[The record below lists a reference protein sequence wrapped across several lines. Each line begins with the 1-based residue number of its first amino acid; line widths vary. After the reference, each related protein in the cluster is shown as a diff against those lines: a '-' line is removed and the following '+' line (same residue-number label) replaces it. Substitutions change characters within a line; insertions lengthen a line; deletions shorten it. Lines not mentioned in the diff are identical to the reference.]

1 MKALFLPCLALL
13 LAACGGGGGN
23 TPQPLVDHAVPG
35 RFVLRVQAA
44 GTGYVAL
51 EEAPAPY
58 RDGLPSAPID
68 RRIRISQGGGAQDAD
83 ALYAPPE
90 GWSLIDMARHPS
102 GELSAVLATHRELR
116 LVRLS
121 AQGRPLTS
129 TPLADPEA
137 PRDTYYDFGGIKDDT
152 AMLPL
157 FTRDAV
163 RLAALGEDLA
173 VALRTGRHA
182 VVAYRYAHAA
192 PGGYAQRWRR
202 LVEPGT
208 TVMAR
213 YLTSGSHDTYG
224 QLANHFQVL
233 VAANAQSEIA
243 VAVPAAPHN
252 GAYAAHFAHFF
263 ARVPGMPGAPPAL
276 PDHGAIVTRLDGEG
290 ERLGATHF
298 VTEGSTQVY
307 ALRAQ
312 PGGWAIAGR
321 HKVAGQDGGWN
332 GFAAWLDGGT
342 GRLQRHAVL
351 HVEDDDVLFDIAAL
365 PDGRHLVAGA
375 TGYRQNP
382 AGASISDHGAPL
394 LAVLDGEG
402 RLAARIALPAHPR
415 QNPVRSLA
423 PAGAGRW
430 LAAGMRAGPGTH
442 SADAAPA
449 LLRADGFVRE
459 VALP

>member
-1 MKALFLPCLALL
+1 MKALFVPCLALL

-102 GELSAVLATHRELR
+102 GELSTVLATHRELR

-137 PRDTYYDFGGIKDDT
+137 PRDPYYDFGGIKDDT

-182 VVAYRYAHAA
+182 VVAYRYAHAV

-233 VAANAQSEIA
+233 VAANAQGEIA

-252 GAYAAHFAHFF
+252 GAYAAHAAHYFIYL
-263 ARVPGMPGAPPAL
+263 PGPPRPPL
-276 PDHGAIVTRLDGEG
+276 PEHGAIVTRLDGAEG
-290 ERLGATHF
+290 SHQGATF
-298 VTEGSTQVY
+298 IDTGTTTQVY
-307 ALRAQ
+307 ALRAL
-312 PGGWAIAGR
+312 PGGGWAIAGR
-321 HKVAGQDGGWN
+321 QRATGSEGGWN
-332 GFAAWLDGGT
+332 GFAAWLDGA
-342 GRLQRHAVL
+342 GRLQRHAEL
-351 HVEDDDVLFDIAAL
+351 HVEHDDALFDIAPL
-365 PDGRHLVAGA
+365 PGGRYLAAGA

-382 AGASISDHGAPL
+382 AGASISGEGAPL
-394 LAVLDGEG
+394 LAVLDAEG
-402 RLAARIALPAHPR
+402 RIAQRLQLPTAPG
-415 QNPVRSLA
+415 QNPVRSLDGHG
-423 PAGAGRW
+423 PRW
-430 LAAGMRAGPGTH
+430 LAAGMRDGPGTH
-442 SADAAPA
+442 TADADPA
-449 LLRADGFVRE
+449 RLLRADGFVRE
-459 VALP
+459 VAVP